1 MKTILALSLCGML
14 FAVKAEDQIRIV
26 RHGTNVTAQPS
37 TVFTTN
43 IIRLLESCGFNSTDY
58 AVEAETWRQ
67 RERADSVVVLTLS
80 PPRSLTVCTFT
91 PADDNSVS
99 NNVAAW
105 AALRRAKRETKLID
119 AILIPLPEHEL
130 PDHIFARSGTNVF
143 AVTKMSPYALRDVA
157 FEPVLHLSSGTA
169 YESLVSLPPPNR

>member
-1 MKTILALSLCGML
+1 MKTILGLGLCVML

-37 TVFTTN
+37 AVFTTN

-58 AVEAETWRQ
+58 AVKAETWRQ
-67 RERADSVVVLTLS
+67 RERTDSVVVLTLS
-80 PPRSLTVCTFT
+80 PPRPVTVCTFT

-105 AALRRAKRETKLID
+105 LALRRAKQETKSID
-119 AILIPLPEHEL
+119 SILVTLPEHQL
-130 PDHIFARSGTNVF
+130 PDHIFARSGTNIF
-143 AVTKMSPYALRDVA
+143 SVTKMSPYALRDVA
-157 FEPVLHLSSGTA
+157 LEPVLHLSSGTA
-169 YESLVSLPPPNR
+169 YESLAHLPSLNK